1 MLMSARARLLFRSAI
16 RPNLVPPRNQSE
28 QGVSMVEFA
37 IVITLLFLLVFGI
50 IQFGFAFNRDQGLHA
65 AAREGARVAAVGGT
79 QDEAADRVREA
90 QSLFNENDVKIKID
104 YSTDD
109 GGSYPGGNLICD
121 DAGGTHCTDHL
132 DPVCTGKIGNLI
144 RVTATVPAGAG
155 SGRYAIIIPF
165 WGNVNI
171 TFSSQGVFR
180 CEQQ

>member
-1 MLMSARARLLFRSAI
+1 MSAQLQRLPQPAI
-16 RPNLVPPRNQSE
+16 RLQPRLPRKQSE
-28 QGVSMVEFA
+28 RGASMVEFA
-37 IVITLLFLLVFGI
+37 IIITLLFLLIFGI

-79 QDEAADRVREA
+79 QDDVADRVREA
-90 QSLFNENDVKIKID
+90 QSLFNENDLRIRID
-104 YSTDD
+104 YSTDN
-109 GGSYPGGNLICD
+109 GASYPGGNMICD
-121 DAGGTHCTDHL
+121 DAGGTHCTNQL
-132 DPVCTGKIGNLI
+132 NPVCAGKIGNLI
-144 RVTATVPAGAG
+144 RVTATVPAGVG